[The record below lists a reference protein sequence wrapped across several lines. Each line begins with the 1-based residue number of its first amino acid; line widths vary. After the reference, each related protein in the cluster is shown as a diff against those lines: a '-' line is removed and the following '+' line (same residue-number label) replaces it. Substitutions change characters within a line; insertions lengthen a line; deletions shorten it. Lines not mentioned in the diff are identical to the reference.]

1 MGYGMALY
9 TSGGAFSSESVD
21 PASSMVGGAAGSWAV
36 AMADFVLELH
46 GSFLDVDATIAA
58 VAASAV
64 KILPGVTAS
73 GVVRISKD
81 GVLTCLSATN
91 PQVLQMMQAE
101 HRTGCGP
108 CLDVL
113 DPINPARVMVNA
125 SGGDQRWPLYVAEA
139 LEIGVA
145 AIMVVRLDDGAGAG
159 GQALLLVTDTGFD
172 HGAVD
177 VVDVFAAHAAV
188 AATQARVHAELVGAL
203 HSRDIIGQAKGILM
217 HRHKMTSD
225 QAFKLLVKTS
235 QNTNIS
241 LRQVAEQAATTGEER

>member
-1 MGYGMALY
+1 MS
-9 TSGGAFSSESVD
+9 THVSGV
-21 PASSMVGGAAGSWAV
+21 ASSPEWVDRGSTVVGSAAGSWAV
-36 AMADFVLELH
+36 TMADFALDLH

-64 KILPGVTAS
+64 KILPGVTAA

-101 HRTGCGP
+101 HRTGRGP
-108 CLDVL
+108 CLNVL
-113 DPINPARVMVNA
+113 DQTNPARVMVDA
-125 SGGDQRWPLYVAEA
+125 TDADQRWPLYTAEA
-139 LEIGVA
+139 LEIGIA
-145 AIMVVRLDDGAGAG
+145 AIMVVRLDDGAGAA
-159 GQALLLVTDTGFD
+159 GQALLLITDTGFD
-172 HGAVD
+172 HGVVD

-217 HRHKMTSD
+217 HRHKMTSN
-225 QAFKLLVKTS
+225 QAFKLLVRTS

-241 LRQVAEQAATTGEER
+241 LRQVAEQVATSGEER